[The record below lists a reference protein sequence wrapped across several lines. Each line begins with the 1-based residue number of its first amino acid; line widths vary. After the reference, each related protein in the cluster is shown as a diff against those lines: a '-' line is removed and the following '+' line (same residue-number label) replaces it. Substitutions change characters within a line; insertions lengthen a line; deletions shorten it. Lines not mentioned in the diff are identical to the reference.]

1 MIDALIKIAI
11 GIGVY
16 LFADAVTEE
25 VTGKHIHEHVCQWWQ
40 ELSATIQEWLHVH
53 KDQLG
58 VTQIMIEALALGDK
72 AAGRIKH
79 LTDHVAIKV
88 YGLNSMGQKVAKI
101 TESEVS
107 HEDAIKEFPE
117 LAEKPELIME
127 V

>member
-79 LTDHVAIKV
+79 LADHVAIKV
-88 YGLNSMGQKVAKI
+88 YGLNSTGHRVGTIA
-101 TESEVS
+101 EDEVPR
-107 HEDAIKEFPE
+107 EEVLKEFPQ
-117 LAEKPELIME
+117 LAEKPVLIME
-127 V
+127 A